1 VLVGFGSGL
10 LLRSWWALLLVPVVN
25 LGAWVVPVIVQDKPF
40 FGGDFTLVSGI
51 FVLLALH
58 VLIAIAASFCVWAGK
73 SIEMRLAPRID
84 QY

>member
-1 VLVGFGSGL
+1 
-10 LLRSWWALLLVPVVN
+10 
-25 LGAWVVPVIVQDKPF
+25 VIVQDKQF

-58 VLIAIAASFCVWAGK
+58 VLIAITASFGVWAGK
-73 SIEMRLAPRID
+73 SIELRIAPRID